1 MEKKFPEKSD
11 PYSKPLKSWIP
22 WDWGREKKGIADP
35 YQLIKKNEITVD
47 KGEGELRNLRICGGS
62 RSLRID

>member
-1 MEKKFPEKSD
+1 MLWTFKKLNSLRLGE
-11 PYSKPLKSWIP
+11 
-22 WDWGREKKGIADP
+22 GKKGKADP